1 MGAKLDILLGMIL
14 TLLHRG
20 KVSAN
25 ELASKFCVSTRT
37 IYRYTF
43 LLDSCGVPITTKCGR
58 GGGISIY
65 NTYKLNNMFFTVQE
79 KMTLITVCSHIKNKD
94 MQKTIQQKLLA
105 IN

>member
-1 MGAKLDILLGMIL
+1 MLYSYKIGVNMEGKLDILLGIIL

-43 LLDSCGVPITTKCGR
+43 ILDSCGVPISTKCGR

-65 NTYKLNNMFFTVQE
+65 NTYKLNSMFFTVQE
-79 KMTLITVCSHIKNKD
+79 KMTLITACSHIKNKE
-94 MQKTIQQKLLA
+94 MR
-105 IN
+105 

>member
-1 MGAKLDILLGMIL
+1 MKLKLDILLGIIL

-20 KVSAN
+20 TVSAN

-43 LLDSCGVPITTKCGR
+43 ILDSCGIPIETKCGK

-65 NTYKLNNMFFTVQE
+65 NTFKLNNMFFTVQE
-79 KMTLITVCSHIKNKD
+79 KMTLITVTSHIKNKEL
-94 MQKTIQQKLLA
+94 QKSIQQKLLA

>member
-1 MGAKLDILLGMIL
+1 MKGRLDILLGIIL

-20 KVSAN
+20 TVSAN

-43 LLDSCGVPITTKCGR
+43 ILDSCGVPISTKCGK

-65 NTYKLNNMFFTVQE
+65 NTFKLNSMFLTVQE
-79 KMTLITVCSHIKNKD
+79 KMALITATSGIKNKE
-94 MQKTIQQKLLA
+94 MQRAIQQKLLA

>member
-1 MGAKLDILLGMIL
+1 MGAKLDILLGIIL

-25 ELASKFCVSTRT
+25 ELACKFCVSTRT

-43 LLDSCGVPITTKCGR
+43 ILDSCGVPISTKPGR
-58 GGGISIY
+58 NGGISIY

-79 KMTLITVCSHIKNKD
+79 KMTLITACSNIKNTEMK
-94 MQKTIQQKLLA
+94 KIIQQKLLA

>member
-1 MGAKLDILLGMIL
+1 MREKLDILLGIIL

-20 KVSAN
+20 KASAN

-43 LLDSCGVPITTKCGR
+43 ILDSCGVPINTKCQR
-58 GGGISIY
+58 NGGISIY
-65 NTYKLNNMFFTVQE
+65 NTYSLKNMYLTVQE
-79 KMTLITVCSHIKNKD
+79 KMALITATAHIPNKQL
-94 MQKTIQQKLLA
+94 QKSVQQKILA